1 MDFMTIFI
9 KNLKLLLLPNS
20 NNDTCNMC
28 NTQTNTHSTLSTLSL
43 SLKTWVGHPQ
53 RVTQSKGLLNNLMNK
68 RS

>member
-28 NTQTNTHSTLSTLSL
+28 NARKQTLYSLYSLSL
-43 SLKTWVGHPQ
+43 SRHGS
-53 RVTQSKGLLNNLMNK
+53 VTHKE
-68 RS
+68 